1 MIRDTLTDLCN
12 VEAELAE
19 ITARRDALRS
29 ALLTAAL
36 DELEETGAAPTW
48 RTDKATVGLT
58 MPKATPA
65 VVDEEDFADFVAD
78 RYGEE
83 LVETVRRVNPTRAK
97 EIFASCSEALSNCAL
112 VTTDGELLPGVVL
125 KTRVP
130 YLSVRLTDKSKL
142 AALVTKADER
152 V

>member
-1 MIRDTLTDLCN
+1 MIRDALIELCR

-19 ITARRDALRS
+19 ITGRRDALRS

-48 RTDKATVGLT
+48 RTDQGTVGLA
-58 MPKATPA
+58 MPKASPT
-65 VVDEEDFADFVAD
+65 VIDEDAFAEFVAD

-83 LVETVRRVNPTRAK
+83 LVETVRRVKSTRAK
-97 EIFASCSEALSNCAL
+97 EIFGSCSEAISSCAL
-112 VTTDGELLPGVVL
+112 VTTDGETLPGVVL
-125 KTRVP
+125 RARVP

-142 AALVTKADER
+142 AALVTKANER